1 MDASYG
7 NQGDS
12 TAVSFPEFLVKSQAF
27 ILNFDYYMYGEDVES
42 LLLQVCMKFS
52 FVFVPLL
59 SRSVTLQE
67 ENSSFLCID

>member
-27 ILNFDYYMYGEDVES
+27 ILNFDYYMYGEDVGS

-52 FVFVPLL
+52 FVFVPVKQHL
-59 SRSVTLQE
+59 SLFK
-67 ENSSFLCID
+67 NKIPAFCA